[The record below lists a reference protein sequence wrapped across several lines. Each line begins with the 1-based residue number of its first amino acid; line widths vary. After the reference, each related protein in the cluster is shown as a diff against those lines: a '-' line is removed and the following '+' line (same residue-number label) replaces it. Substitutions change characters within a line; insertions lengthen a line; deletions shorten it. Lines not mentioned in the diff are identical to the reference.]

1 MTHTETKDRR
11 PWWRSPRAS
20 SLVAISLGTVGVA
33 QRDIHRRASSEIRG
47 SKVLW
52 RLVSLNA
59 VGALAYLKWG
69 KTGSTTS
76 A

>member
-1 MTHTETKDRR
+1 MTHTETNVQR
-11 PWWRSPRAS
+11 PLWRSPRATA
-20 SLVAISLGTVGVA
+20 LIAISLGTVGVA

-69 KTGSTTS
+69 RTDSITS
-76 A
+76 D